1 MFIKYLRI
9 IWFFIF
15 FFQAGVILAQP
26 DPNDNEGTNDPP
38 LFNRMRGF
46 HIYQS
51 SNIEFDRFEFEVEP
65 NKTEAVEGH
74 YYSAIYY
81 ANEGITL
88 PSGLQIV
95 RNYENAA
102 KKIGGKQIYNF
113 EDGGLEIVI
122 LKIAKNN
129 SEVWAKIEAGSN
141 GMYNIH
147 LVEKEIMNQQIV
159 ADASSL
165 ENSIKADGKAA
176 VYGIYFDTDK
186 SVLKP
191 ESEPSLSEIA
201 KLLNVNPALKVYIVG
216 HTDNIGSFE
225 HNLKLSKDRADAVVK
240 ELVSKHS
247 INANRLQPVGV
258 GPAAPVA
265 SNETEEGKAKN
276 RRVELVAQ

>member
-201 KLLNVNPALKVYIVG
+201 KLLNANPALKVYIVG
-216 HTDNIGSFE
+216 HTDNIGSFD

-240 ELVSKHS
+240 ELINKYS
-247 INANRLQPVGV
+247 ISSNRLQPVGV

>member
-9 IWFFIF
+9 ICFFIF
-15 FFQAGVILAQP
+15 VFQAGVILAQP

-38 LFNRMRGF
+38 VFNRMKGF

-51 SNIEFDRFEFEVEP
+51 SNIEFDRFEFEVGP

-102 KKIGGKQIYNF
+102 KKIGGKQIYHF

-201 KLLNVNPALKVYIVG
+201 KLLNANPALKVYIVG
-216 HTDNIGSFE
+216 HTDNIGSFD

-240 ELVSKHS
+240 ELINKYS
-247 INANRLQPVGV
+247 ISPNRLQPVGV